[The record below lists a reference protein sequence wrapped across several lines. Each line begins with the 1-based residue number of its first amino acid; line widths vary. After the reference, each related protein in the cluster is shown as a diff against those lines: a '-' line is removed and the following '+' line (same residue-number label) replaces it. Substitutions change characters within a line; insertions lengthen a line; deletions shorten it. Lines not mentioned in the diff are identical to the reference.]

1 MNYERK
7 EKIIIFSVCAILIL
21 NICIGIIYYND
32 SKANSEDSSYTDI
45 DEEYDDDSYDY
56 NSENEYYSSRSSSND
71 YSSSSDYS
79 SGTTGEGGYEM
90 PNESDKS
97 FSDYVKRV
105 DPDLYDSMQDRYDSA
120 VDNSGY

>member
-1 MNYERK
+1 MILMT
-7 EKIIIFSVCAILIL
+7 IIQ
-21 NICIGIIYYND
+21 
-32 SKANSEDSSYTDI
+32 
-45 DEEYDDDSYDY
+45 
-56 NSENEYYSSRSSSND
+56 ENEYYSSSSSSND
-71 YSSSSDYS
+71 YSVHPIIVQVH
-79 SGTTGEGGYEM
+79 TGEGGYEM

>member
-1 MNYERK
+1 MK
-7 EKIIIFSVCAILIL
+7 ENKKIIIFSVCAILIL
-21 NICIGIIYYND
+21 SICIGIIYYYND
-32 SKANSEDSSYTDI
+32 SKANSEDSSYTDT
-45 DEEYDDDSYDY
+45 DEEYYDDSYDY
-56 NSENEYYSSRSSSND
+56 NSENEYYSSSSSSYD